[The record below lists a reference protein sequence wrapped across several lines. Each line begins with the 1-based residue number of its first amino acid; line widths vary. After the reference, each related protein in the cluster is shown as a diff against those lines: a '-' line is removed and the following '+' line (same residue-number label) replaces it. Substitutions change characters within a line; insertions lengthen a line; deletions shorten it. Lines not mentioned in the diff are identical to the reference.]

1 MAKTDSRPWSFFT
14 APANTPGVLAP
25 AAIDRLVWLFTALG
39 VTLRA
44 VRYLLA
50 FPLWCDEYQLAAN
63 FLDAGFAD
71 LLHPLHHNQVA
82 PIGFLWIEL
91 AAIRLFGFSELSL
104 RLFPALCGIGSVFLF
119 RYAAMRVLRGVP
131 LLLAV
136 ATFAVA
142 YYPIRHGAEVKP
154 YSSDLFLSLLLFCVA
169 IAWWRPGSA
178 NGPEAGA
185 EAGSEA
191 RSARPLWLL
200 AVLGPLALSISF
212 TAAFVAGGLSLG
224 IGWTLWRSR
233 GGILPVRPRS
243 ATLAWVVFNL
253 AVAVSFLGLM
263 QLNISAQYN
272 ATRNEM
278 TACWADGFPPWRN
291 PLHLIGWLADV
302 HTGAMFA
309 YPVGA
314 EHGGSVVTFVCF
326 ALGLYAMFR
335 RGPRE
340 IAITVVGWFAL
351 SLVAAALHRYPYGSH
366 ARLSQYLAPGICLL
380 AGSGGALLITRLRRR
395 DWRTLAVRAC
405 VAGGILMAVGTLIR
419 DVVHPYKSGL
429 DRQHR
434 DFARRFW
441 NECPDELTV
450 CLQTDLGLR
459 LYEGNFETAYLC
471 NQRIYSPARSD
482 DSGPIEE
489 RIDSASGPL
498 RCVVFH
504 SVSARRD
511 EERFSKWMR
520 ETLARY
526 DLIGTETHRWPLS
539 NNHDNLF
546 DFYTQ
551 SYDVYH
557 FAPKR
562 PAESDATTE
571 RIVHAGDKG
580 PDRR

>member
-1 MAKTDSRPWSFFT
+1 MAKSLSHPWSFAA
-14 APANTPGVLAP
+14 APIITP
-25 AAIDRLVWLFTALG
+25 AAIERLVWLFTALG

-44 VRYLLA
+44 ARYLLA

-63 FLDAGFAD
+63 FLDCSFAD
-71 LLHPLHHNQVA
+71 LLGPLRHNQVA
-82 PIGFLWIEL
+82 PVGFLWIEL

-104 RLFPALCGIGSVFLF
+104 RLFPALCGVASVFLF
-119 RYAAMRVLRGVP
+119 SHAAKRLLRGVP

-142 YYPIRHGAEVKP
+142 YYPIRHSAEVKP
-154 YSSDLFLSLLLFCVA
+154 YASDLCLSLLLFCVA
-169 IAWWRPGSA
+169 IHWWRPAAGEQTDARAETGSTRA
-178 NGPEAGA
+178 
-185 EAGSEA
+185 
-191 RSARPLWLL
+191 LWLL
-200 AVLGPLALSISF
+200 VILGPVALAISF

-224 IGWTLWRSR
+224 IAWTLWRSR
-233 GGILPVRPRS
+233 TGAGPFRPRP
-243 ATLAWVVFNL
+243 ATLAWVAFNL
-253 AVAVSFLGLM
+253 AVAVTFLGLM
-263 QLNISAQYN
+263 RLNISAQYD

-291 PLHLIGWLADV
+291 PLQLFAWLADV

-314 EHGGSVVTFVCF
+314 EHGGSVVTFFCF
-326 ALGLYAMFR
+326 AIGLVAMFR
-335 RGPRE
+335 QGPRE
-340 IAITVVGWFAL
+340 VAITVVGWFAL

-380 AGSGGALLITRLRRR
+380 AGSGGALLISRLRRQ
-395 DWRTLAVRAC
+395 DWQTMAVRAC
-405 VAGGILMAVGTLIR
+405 VAGGILMAFGTLIR
-419 DVVHPYKSGL
+419 DVVHPFKSGL

-441 NECPDELTV
+441 AESPDDLTI

-471 NQRIYSPARSD
+471 NQRIYSP
-482 DSGPIEE
+482 E
-489 RIDSASGPL
+489 RHGGGGSIREQIDSAERPL

-504 SVSARRD
+504 SVSARRN
-511 EERFSKWMR
+511 EALFSSWMQ

-526 DLIGTETHRWPLS
+526 DLAGTETHQWPLS
-539 NNHDNLF
+539 NNHDRLY

-551 SYDVYH
+551 SYDVYR
-557 FAPKR
+557 FVPRR
-562 PAESDATTE
+562 PAESAAPAE
-571 RIVHAGDKG
+571 RIVHASDIA
-580 PDRR
+580 PDHRSR